1 MNANARSIPT
11 AATRPDPATVKRDT
25 MRLALISLGLL
36 ITLAWNGLIILLFGR
51 LVQLW

>member
-36 ITLAWNGLIILLFGR
+36 ITLVWNGALIFEVGR
-51 LVQLW
+51 LIHLW